1 MANKAARRTFW
12 IVTLLVVVLAAAG
25 LYLWYGEDRGQAAAA
40 TQTGRSEPFDIGMV
54 TFAGYAPF
62 YLAKEKGFFGDL
74 DVRLH
79 RIEEVASIRAGV
91 TSGRL
96 EGYLATTDIALDTNS
111 RPPGVAVWAI
121 DESAGGDG
129 VVVGKGIDNLRALRG
144 KTVAAEPGLPP
155 NFILLYLLHR
165 NGLSLA
171 DVRFQDMTTQDAAT
185 AFATGKVQ
193 AAGLYEPYL
202 TTSMKQRAGSRIVVS
217 SAQTPGLIVDLIFL
231 RQDVLRREKEV
242 EALIQGWRKAL
253 AFIQQSP
260 DEAYRI
266 MSAAFS
272 LPDAEFRDIASAVR
286 WLDLPENRELFG
298 TAAKPGPLYE
308 NFVEI
313 RQVLQRNRP
322 GIFPAVPDQHLSR
335 GFVERFAH

>member
-1 MANKAARRTFW
+1 MADKAARRTFW
-12 IVTLLVVVLAAAG
+12 IVMVIVVVLAAVG
-25 LYLWYGEDRGQAAAA
+25 LYLWSGEEQGQAAATEVA
-40 TQTGRSEPFDIGMV
+40 RREPFDLGMV
-54 TFAGYAPF
+54 TFAGYAPL

-91 TSGRL
+91 TNGRL

-111 RPPGVAVWAI
+111 RPPGVAVWAL

-129 VVVGKGIDNLRALRG
+129 VVVTAGVKTLSALRG

-155 NFILLYLLHR
+155 HFILLYLLHQ

-185 AFATGKVQ
+185 AFASGSVQ

-202 TTSMKQRAGSRIVVS
+202 TTSMKQRAGSRVVVS
-217 SAQTPGLIVDLIFL
+217 SAQTPGLIVDLVFL
-231 RQDVLRREKEV
+231 REDVLRREKDV

-253 AFIQQSP
+253 AFIRQSP
-260 DEAYRI
+260 DEANRI
-266 MSAAFS
+266 MSAAFA
-272 LPDAEFRDIASAVR
+272 LPVAEFRDIASAVR
-286 WLDLPENRELFG
+286 WLDLPENRQLFG
-298 TAAKPGPLYE
+298 TAARPGPLYG
-308 NFVEI
+308 NFVKI
-313 RQVLQRNRP
+313 REVLQRNRA

-335 GFVERFAH
+335 AFIERLAR